1 MKRMS
6 LTLIIVILISGCASI
21 FPTTRNYD
29 ILLNNWVGKHVD
41 DLVKSW
47 GPPQNSY
54 TLSDKGTVIEFYRS
68 RIVKYH
74 RYDYEEEDKFEV
86 DTLWCKT
93 IFVLDQKGMILS
105 WKHDG
110 NDCRALPLE

>member
-29 ILLNNWVGKHVD
+29 IQLNNWVGKHVD

-54 TLSDKGTVIEFYRS
+54 KLSDKGTVIEFYRS
-68 RIVKYH
+68 RIENIIGLTMKKKISLRLIHYGAKP
-74 RYDYEEEDKFEV
+74 YLYWIKKE
-86 DTLWCKT
+86 
-93 IFVLDQKGMILS
+93 
-105 WKHDG
+105 
-110 NDCRALPLE
+110 